1 MKHYVCFNGRPCGT
15 DLVWGGFRF
24 AAASV
29 RSRGGPGATG
39 AAGKLQRQFNYFSI
53 FRAIMVSAVGKGR
66 SARSFPSV
74 PEMEKD
80 MKLLLVEDERRMAQA
95 LCEILCQERYDV
107 DCCYDGL
114 SGLDAAESNIY
125 DLIIL
130 GCA

>member
-1 MKHYVCFNGRPCGT
+1 M
-15 DLVWGGFRF
+15 
-24 AAASV
+24 
-29 RSRGGPGATG
+29 
-39 AAGKLQRQFNYFSI
+39 
-53 FRAIMVSAVGKGR
+53 
-66 SARSFPSV
+66 

-95 LCEILCQERYDV
+95 LCEILRQEQYDV